1 MMKRIELNS
10 TFFFLTVLIFFN
22 AIIAVILNK
31 FGFFPALVLCTVV
44 TTAFFIIRKP
54 VIGLYIAV
62 IIELWFAGYYIF
74 DIYYLRLRLIILPF
88 ITIIV
93 FLKLILRGDEVKLS
107 EKSRQAIFISI
118 LFLLWA
124 FCLSTL
130 IYKEDINAL
139 ITPMAR
145 IGGGILVSTL
155 IALLI
160 TDLEKLRNYLYA
172 MFFAASLSALI
183 GILQIFVGEPFYSI
197 RKIFVSADFPITY
210 MQSGRAAGLTFYYIP
225 FSYQMLSVLLVSSI
239 ILAVTKFT
247 SMKERLFIIFVNVI
261 LFTGLLLSY
270 TRSAMFAFCIALIF
284 MSWRN
289 VGKRS
294 VMVYSV
300 IMISFV
306 IITITTITLPGAS
319 HRMARLGDASSTARI
334 PLAKMSYVIASQ
346 NPLGVGPGR
355 FQEYADKYYRAVSGL
370 RGSTIVLRTS
380 SHNHLL
386 NTLIYYGIPGFLLTI
401 YFYIKV
407 FQAVPKGI
415 GKVDP
420 LLNLLGK
427 NLPCIFIGYLI
438 HSSFHN
444 AGPFVGDNFIWY
456 VIGIVFALDNIAE
469 RERIKE
475 TA

>member
-1 MMKRIELNS
+1 MIKRMELNS
-10 TFFFLTVLIFFN
+10 TFFFLTVLVFFN

-54 VIGLYIAV
+54 VIGLYLAV
-62 IIELWFAGYYIF
+62 IIELWFAGYYLF
-74 DIYYLRLRLIILPF
+74 DIYYLRPRLIILPF
-88 ITIIV
+88 IIMIV
-93 FLKLILRGDEVKLS
+93 FLKSILRGDEVRLS

-197 RKIFVSADFPITY
+197 RKIFVSADLPITY

-225 FSYQMLSVLLVSSI
+225 FSYQMLSVLLVSSSI
-239 ILAVTKFT
+239 IAVIKFT
-247 SMKERLFIIFVNVI
+247 SIKERLFIILVNVI

-270 TRSAMFAFCIALIF
+270 TRSAMFAFCIALVF

-289 VGKRS
+289 VDKRS
-294 VMVYSV
+294 VMIYSA
-300 IMISFV
+300 IMISVV
-306 IITITTITLPGAS
+306 IIIATITLPGAS
-319 HRMARLGDASSTARI
+319 HRMATLGDTSSASRI
-334 PLAKMSYVIASQ
+334 PLAKMGYVIASQ

-355 FQEYADKYYRAVSGL
+355 FHEYADKYYSSVSAL
-370 RGSTIVLRTS
+370 RGSRLVLRNS

-386 NTLIYYGIPGFLLTI
+386 NTLVYYGIPGFLLTI

-407 FQAVPKGI
+407 IQAIPKEI

-420 LLNLLGK
+420 FFSSLTKNFSWILLGY
-427 NLPCIFIGYLI
+427 FI

-456 VIGIVFALDNIAE
+456 IIGIVFALDNIAE
-469 RERIKE
+469 KERIKE
-475 TA
+475 KA